1 MIIIKLIYYFVTLGY
16 VTVYIFLKI
25 HISVSVK
32 GSIY

>member
-16 VTVYIFLKI
+16 VYIFLKI